1 MKDEIKSQLEK
12 DITASILKQEN
23 ISGEYRQ
30 VSIVIA
36 RAAVR
41 EIEQN
46 YIPKERVLTRE
57 ELAKQMN
64 DNWRIDLGE
73 TRTERFNALAKI
85 ITKAGSIEKVGV
97 KDIETQEKKAIN
109 WLKVRVGKLM
119 GCTLV
124 KRDEVYKIAIR
135 ALENQQAMKDGA
147 KPLNNLKEKE

>member
-46 YIPKERVLTRE
+46 YIPKEKVLTRE

-85 ITKAGSIEKVGV
+85 ITKAGSIEVG
-97 KDIETQEKKAIN
+97 
-109 WLKVRVGKLM
+109 LRRLM
-119 GCTLV
+119 ISL
-124 KRDEVYKIAIR
+124 
-135 ALENQQAMKDGA
+135 
-147 KPLNNLKEKE
+147 